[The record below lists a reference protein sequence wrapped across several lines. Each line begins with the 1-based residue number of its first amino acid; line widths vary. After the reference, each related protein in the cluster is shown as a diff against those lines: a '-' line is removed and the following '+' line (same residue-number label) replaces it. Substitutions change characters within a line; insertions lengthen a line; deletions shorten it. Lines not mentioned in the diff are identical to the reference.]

1 MDLEPGK
8 WQLTV
13 VDGWAHCPMLKD
25 NYKGINTLRKLLE
38 LVLLIFTTRKD
49 MYFWADYL
57 WTKEIMNYIFITTK
71 ECYSISI
78 MLQGA
83 HAGLIRSY
91 NVLFSYLHL

>member
-1 MDLEPGK
+1 
-8 WQLTV
+8 
-13 VDGWAHCPMLKD
+13 MLKD

-57 WTKEIMNYIFITTK
+57 WMKEIMNYIFITTK

-78 MLQGA
+78 MLNEAVFNKLSHFLAISHSGA
-83 HAGLIRSY
+83 LTKS
-91 NVLFSYLHL
+91 VYLVTVFF

>member
-1 MDLEPGK
+1 
-8 WQLTV
+8 
-13 VDGWAHCPMLKD
+13 MLKD

-78 MLQGA
+78 MLNEAVFNKLSHFFYKRKPFG
-83 HAGLIRSY
+83 
-91 NVLFSYLHL
+91 

>member
-1 MDLEPGK
+1 
-8 WQLTV
+8 
-13 VDGWAHCPMLKD
+13 MLKD
-25 NYKGINTLRKLLE
+25 NYRGINTLKKLLE

-83 HAGLIRSY
+83 HAGLIRSC
-91 NVLFSYLHL
+91 NVLFSYLHI

>member
-1 MDLEPGK
+1 
-8 WQLTV
+8 
-13 VDGWAHCPMLKD
+13 MLKD
-25 NYKGINTLRKLLE
+25 KYRGINTLRKLLE

-57 WTKEIMNYIFITTK
+57 WTKEIMNYTFITTK

-91 NVLFSYLHL
+91 NVFFSYLHV